1 MQLHTHRERHHL
13 AKNKPRP
20 TELAPAA
27 KPNYK
32 WFKDALSDRRLSQ
45 RELAKRL
52 DMDPGGLNRRLKGK
66 SRLQIADA
74 EKLAII
80 LEVPVAD
87 VLRNAGVKDMRDIA
101 TEGGRVPIIG
111 WVDSELTVHTGKPKG
126 AGTVEAPPIP
136 IADLK
141 ALRFVTAASVADS
154 FDGAVAFYREGT
166 GVPAEAM
173 GRPCVITTG
182 TGLRVLRVLR
192 PGYSRGRYNL
202 ARLFDTGVDDDVV
215 VDSAAPILHFSL

>member
-1 MQLHTHRERHHL
+1 MHTHTHRESRYVV
-13 AKNKPRP
+13 KKIRP
-20 TELAPAA
+20 SEPAPAG

-52 DMDPGGLNRRLKGK
+52 GMDPGGLNRRLKGK
-66 SRLQIADA
+66 SRLQLADA
-74 EKLAII
+74 SKIAII
-80 LEVPVAD
+80 LEVPVGD
-87 VLRNAGVKDMRDIA
+87 VLRNAGVNMQEIA
-101 TEGGRVPIIG
+101 TEGGRVAITG
-111 WVDSELTVHTGKPKG
+111 WVDSDLTIHAGKPKG
-126 AGTVEAPPIP
+126 SGTVEAPPIP
-136 IADLK
+136 LKDLK

-154 FDGAVAFYREGT
+154 FDGAVAFYREGA

-173 GRPCVITTG
+173 GRPCVVTTG
-182 TGLRVLRVLR
+182 TGLCVLRVLR

-202 ARLFDTGVDDDVV
+202 AHLFSAGVDDDVV